1 MPNTPYNTLKHTL
14 FCLLLRNAVSHAPA
28 QRRRAREKERERD
41 EIPWHWGS
49 DKAVCAVW
57 HGLQGYFEVCCYLF
71 MKMLVQVAPM
81 TCKCLFASCQLP
93 RGSPDNFIQP
103 HALYLQHLIRAKE
116 DLNTTRLFSNYFL
129 WRNYDTVLSLFT
141 RSHFIFTVTLDHKT
155 ILKNKSLGYIC
166 SNIQNTLYGSKLLI

>member
-1 MPNTPYNTLKHTL
+1 MPNTPYNTLKHTHTNTHSFASCCVTL
-14 FCLLLRNAVSHAPA
+14 SHTH
-28 QRRRAREKERERD
+28 QHSGGERERD

-116 DLNTTRLFSNYFL
+116 DLNTTRLFSNHFL
-129 WRNYDTVLSLFT
+129 WRNYGTVLSSFT
-141 RSHFIFTVTLDHKT
+141 RPHFIFTIDPEQ
-155 ILKNKSLGYIC
+155 
-166 SNIQNTLYGSKLLI
+166 QNQS